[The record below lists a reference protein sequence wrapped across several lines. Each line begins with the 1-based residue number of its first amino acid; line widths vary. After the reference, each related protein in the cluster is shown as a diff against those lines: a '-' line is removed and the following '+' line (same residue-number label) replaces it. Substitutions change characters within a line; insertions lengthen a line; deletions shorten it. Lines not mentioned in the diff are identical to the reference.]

1 METNRNSDTDQ
12 AGYELEG
19 ILPEETLQVSPGTN
33 ILIAGPPMSGKQD
46 LALSILAQGATDGEG
61 SVIVSTDRSA
71 DSINEEFTKRVPN
84 LNHDSF
90 GIVESRESGG
100 TAKEE
105 FVHSVASPGDL
116 TGIGIGISQFMQRF
130 NQSGITQTRLALDS
144 ISTLLSYVEVRT
156 VFKFCHVLTARL
168 EAVGYLGVFTLDTG
182 AHDEQAV
189 NTIKQVFDG
198 MIELRESDAGI
209 EMRVVG
215 LGGKRTKWTAYEPNH
230 S

>member
-1 METNRNSDTDQ
+1 METNRNTDEEQ
-12 AGYELEG
+12 TGYELEE
-19 ILPEETLQVSPGTN
+19 ILPEETLHVPPGTN
-33 ILIAGPPMSGKQD
+33 ILIAGPPMSGKRE
-46 LALSILAQGATDGEG
+46 LALSILAQGATNGEG
-61 SVIVSTDRSA
+61 NVIVSTDRGA
-71 DSINEEFTKRVPN
+71 DTITKDFTKLVPN
-84 LNHDSF
+84 LDRKSL

-100 TAKEE
+100 SAKDE

-130 NQSGITQTRLALDS
+130 SQNGITRTRLALDS
-144 ISTLLSYVEVRT
+144 VSTLLSYVEVRT

-182 AHDEQAV
+182 AHDAQAI

-198 MIELRESDAGI
+198 MIELRESDTGI

-215 LGGKRTKWTAYEPNH
+215 LGGKRTKWAAYEPNH